1 MIASVTKSQLS
12 KQERLFLLQYL
23 GGVVNKGISQPS
35 RMSDRINSEAPK
47 SSYRELWDLRRP

>member
-23 GGVVNKGISQPS
+23 GGVVNKGI
-35 RMSDRINSEAPK
+35 
-47 SSYRELWDLRRP
+47 